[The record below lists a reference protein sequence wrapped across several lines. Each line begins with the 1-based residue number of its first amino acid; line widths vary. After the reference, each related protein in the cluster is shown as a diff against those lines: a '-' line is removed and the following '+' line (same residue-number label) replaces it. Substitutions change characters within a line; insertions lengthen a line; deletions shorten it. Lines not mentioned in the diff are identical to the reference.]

1 MKKIC
6 ITREE
11 SSGIIG
17 SKLMRKTTF
26 FTKKLLAITLFVPLL
41 KVSAKKNQG
50 IIPLISHKIK
60 GKSSTGFDLKPT

>member
-26 FTKKLLAITLFVPLL
+26 FTKKLLAITLFVPL
-41 KVSAKKNQG
+41 AKKNQG